1 MPYIKQEDRDVIL
14 NRTRDP
20 RTAGELNFLF
30 TDLINR
36 YLTENGVCYQ
46 SFNDI
51 VGALEGAKL
60 EVYRRLV
67 AGYEDKKIIENGEV
81 YDKNVLRKTNGQ
93 DR

>member
-1 MPYIKQEDRDVIL
+1 MPYIKPEDRETVL
-14 NRTRDP
+14 KRVRDP

-60 EVYRRLV
+60 EMYRRLV
-67 AGYEDKKIIENGEV
+67 AGYEDKKIIENGEA
-81 YDKNVLRKTNGQ
+81 YLKDVLRKTNG
-93 DR
+93 